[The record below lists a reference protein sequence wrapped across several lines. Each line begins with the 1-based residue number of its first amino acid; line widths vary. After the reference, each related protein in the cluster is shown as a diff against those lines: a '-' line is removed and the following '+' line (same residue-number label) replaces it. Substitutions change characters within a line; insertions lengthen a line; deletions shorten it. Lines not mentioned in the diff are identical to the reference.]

1 MRVILFI
8 IAFLTLIASF
18 WGMAQAFTYP
28 EYGFW
33 IFGASVTLAV
43 VCLAIPFKWMRD

>member
-18 WGMAQAFTYP
+18 WGMAQAFVYP
-28 EYGFW
+28 DFGFV
-33 IFGASVTLAV
+33 IFGGSMVVAV
-43 VCLAIPFKWMRD
+43 LCLAIPFKWMRD